1 MIFKCK
7 TLRVRA
13 YHLYIN
19 LPRKCLFSAYVREC
33 SGYGVSTVYWVRTEK
48 KKRYSRSDGEKSY
61 GEKLR
66 RIRASLGGCSGVWGG
81 GNSIL

>member
-48 KKRYSRSDGEKSY
+48 KKDTVDQMVRRVTEKNCA
-61 GEKLR
+61 G
-66 RIRASLGGCSGVWGG
+66 
-81 GNSIL
+81 

>member
-48 KKRYSRSDGEKSY
+48 KKRYSRSDGEK
-61 GEKLR
+61 LR
-66 RIRASLGGCSGVWGG
+66 RKIAQDKGKFRWVFGGMGRR
-81 GNSIL
+81 